1 MQMSNEKLVVC
12 LPTFFSP
19 QDKRSTGGTISNF
32 SLIKELAKFGQ
43 IEVISPIVSPE
54 LIESKLHNVKLITQ
68 PGLEGASFR
77 AKARKKVWLRNQI
90 RQRALRG
97 DVGAFISTN
106 GTSSFVNSVSPK
118 RNIILTR
125 AFEDFLDYQV
135 NGENFKERL
144 RKKVLEVL
152 IDKRVKQCYQDAA
165 MVITNS
171 QFMRSEIS
179 RHFKIKQEKIAVLYP
194 PVDFP
199 ETDYRP
205 LPTTRK
211 LRVGMINP
219 KKIKGEDIFVALAKV
234 FKDIEFVYFS
244 REDRQY
250 GVDNIIYKGWGS
262 DPAKLFESFDLLIAP
277 SLWNEPFGR
286 VAVEGIRSGIPV
298 LVSNHGG
305 IPETVTDSFVVKG
318 DTLNDWKIK
327 LIWLRDNPQ
336 EVAEAWQLTKQH
348 TESFVSERHNENLK
362 SYFSDY
368 FRQEKQV

>member
-1 MQMSNEKLVVC
+1 MAMANGKLVVC
-12 LPTFFSP
+12 LPTFFAP

-32 SLIKELAKFGQ
+32 TLVNELAKFGE
-43 IEVISPIVSPE
+43 IEIISPIVSPE
-54 LIESKLHNVKLITQ
+54 LVQTPPHNIKIITQ
-68 PGLEGASFR
+68 PGLEGTTFG
-77 AKARKKVWLRNQI
+77 AKAKKKVWLRNQI
-90 RQRALRG
+90 RQRARLG
-97 DVGAFISTN
+97 DVGAFVSTN

-135 NGENFKERL
+135 NGENFKERV

-171 QFMRSEIS
+171 QFMRKEIA
-179 RHFKIKQEKIAVLYP
+179 RHFNVNAEKIAVLYP
-194 PVDFP
+194 PIDFP
-199 ETDYRP
+199 DTEYRP
-205 LPTTRK
+205 LPQGKK

-219 KKIKGEDIFVALAKV
+219 KKIKGEDIFIALAKA

-262 DPAKLFESFDLLIAP
+262 DPKQLFTSFDLLIAP
-277 SLWNEPFGR
+277 SLWDEPFGR

-305 IPETVTDSFVVKG
+305 IPETVTESFVVKG
-318 DTLNDWKIK
+318 DRINEWKEKLNWV
-327 LIWLRDNPQ
+327 RENPE
-336 EVAEAWQLTKQH
+336 EVAEAWRLSNQQ
-348 TESFVSERHNENLK
+348 SDNFISARHNEKLK
-362 SYFSDY
+362 AYFADY
-368 FRQEKQV
+368 FQTEK

>member
-1 MQMSNEKLVVC
+1 MKMSNEKLVVC

-19 QDKRSTGGTISNF
+19 RDKRSTGGTISNF
-32 SLIKELAKFGQ
+32 ALIKELAKFGQ

-54 LIESKLHNVKLITQ
+54 LIEIEPHNVKVITQ
-68 PGLEGASFR
+68 PGLDGTTFS
-77 AKARKKVWLRNQI
+77 AKAKKKVWLRNQI

-135 NGENFKERL
+135 NGENFKERV

-179 RHFKIKQEKIAVLYP
+179 RHFNIDQEKIVVLYP

-205 LPTTRK
+205 LPTVGK

-219 KKIKGEDIFVALAKV
+219 KKIKGEDIFIGLAKE

-250 GVDNIIYKGWGS
+250 GVDNITYKGWGS
-262 DPAKLFESFDLLIAP
+262 EPAKLFSSFDLLIAP

-318 DTLNDWKIK
+318 DTLNEWKEK
-327 LIWLRDNPQ
+327 LIWLRENPQ
-336 EVAEAWQLTKQH
+336 EVAEAWHLAKKH

-362 SYFSDY
+362 SYFAEY
-368 FRQEKQV
+368 LYQK

>member
-1 MQMSNEKLVVC
+1 MSNEKLVVC

-19 QDKRSTGGTISNF
+19 RDKRSTGGTISNF
-32 SLIKELAKFGQ
+32 ALVKELAKLGE
-43 IEVISPIVSPE
+43 IDVISPIVSPE
-54 LIESKLHNVKLITQ
+54 LILKQPNNVQVITQ
-68 PGLEGASFR
+68 SGLEGESLST
-77 AKARKKVWLRNQI
+77 KARKKVWLRNQI
-90 RQRALRG
+90 RQRSLRG
-97 DVGAFISTN
+97 DVTAFISTN

-125 AFEDFLDYQV
+125 AFEDFFDYQV

-179 RHFKIKQEKIAVLYP
+179 RHFKIKKEKIAVLYP

-219 KKIKGEDIFVALAKV
+219 KKIKGEDIFIALAKV
-234 FKDIEFVYFS
+234 FEDIEFVYFS

-262 DPAKLFESFDLLIAP
+262 DPAKLFKSFDLLIAP

-318 DTLNDWKIK
+318 DTLNDWKEK

-348 TESFVSERHNENLK
+348 TESFVSKRHNENLK